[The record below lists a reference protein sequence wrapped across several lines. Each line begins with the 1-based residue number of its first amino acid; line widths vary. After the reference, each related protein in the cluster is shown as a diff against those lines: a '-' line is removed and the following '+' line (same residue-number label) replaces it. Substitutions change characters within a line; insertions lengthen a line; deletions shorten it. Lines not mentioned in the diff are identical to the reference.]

1 MQFTRKLAAL
11 SVSVG
16 AVALALSG
24 PAHAS
29 VATPAATAP
38 AGYEYLYGFGTGQC
52 MTAAT
57 VGNGVQVD
65 HCQDAATEQWS
76 EIPVQEAGHPFTL
89 FSDRA
94 TNTCLATNGRPTERT
109 AVIHKPCSTADASE
123 YWLKRYV
130 SGSGDHAL
138 YRLVSLV
145 NSMCIDR
152 PEASTGNGTKLQMW
166 DCYNGSD
173 DWNPL
178 HDPHYEQTV
187 YLRQSV

>member
-1 MQFTRKLAAL
+1 MHFTRKLAAL
-11 SVSVG
+11 SVSLGAAAALGLGVG
-16 AVALALSG
+16 GSAQ
-24 PAHAS
+24 AS
-29 VATPAATAP
+29 AATAP
-38 AGYEYLYGFGTGQC
+38 SGYEYLYGFGTGQC

-65 HCQDAATEQWS
+65 HCQDAATEQWA
-76 EIPVQEAGHPFTL
+76 EIPVQVAGHPFTM

-94 TNTCLATNGRPTERT
+94 TNTCLATDGRPTERT
-109 AVIHKPCSTADASE
+109 AVVHKPCNTGDSSQ

-130 SGSGDHAL
+130 SGSGDQAL
-138 YRLVSLV
+138 YRLVSLINTICV
-145 NSMCIDR
+145 DR
-152 PEASTGNGTKLQMW
+152 PQASTGNGTKLQMW

-187 YLRQSV
+187 YFRHSV